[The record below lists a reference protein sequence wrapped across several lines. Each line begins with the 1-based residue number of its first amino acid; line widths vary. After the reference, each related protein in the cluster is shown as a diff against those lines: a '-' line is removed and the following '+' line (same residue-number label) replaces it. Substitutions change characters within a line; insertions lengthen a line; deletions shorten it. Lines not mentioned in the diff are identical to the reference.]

1 MSDSTEFEE
10 SAVPIWQKPPGVNG
24 DSALVRVGLPVLRQE
39 DGACPLKWALKAR
52 PRVQSATDG
61 WRTSP
66 VVEFSFA
73 AWEVLVDAVEFPDR
87 PQGARGGA
95 TVTPAHLAWGREAA
109 AGFLVARERFLRD
122 GESEGLPRTVPVEDR
137 WVAAKPG
144 DVPGVRKYELEVW
157 GRQYATPDG
166 SVRELWLPQL
176 GALTPTR
183 PLSELAAAAGAL
195 AHGVPSDTGR
205 YKAERTALHP
215 GGPAPDRVR
224 IVGVGLGDG
233 RISVLRAEEDGV
245 AADWTSREARDMFD
259 RHAAPRVAPATSGTA
274 RRPGQDC
281 VDCKA
286 LSSCPSVK
294 RVPGLLGVPERSPGR
309 KRRTVSIS
317 DLRAY
322 RDCPSRYHLTRVLRL
337 RELKAESEAI
347 RRGRAVDAWLNTR
360 HADPRRVPCR
370 HISLPRS
377 LPGLA
382 AGELAPAL
390 AMLERHRARCPFDRI
405 GAQDLCLPQHRV
417 TVYDPEADVVVLADC
432 DLVYTERG
440 AVVVRETKTGAR
452 RYGANVELMEYHPQ
466 LALAV
471 LFVASGVLTGDPRRS
486 RVELETLRVDG
497 SAEEELD
504 PFDPA
509 TVEQARGVVR
519 GLAAS
524 WAAAVEYPEVPR
536 TGYDC
541 GQCEA
546 RRWCATG
553 RARRTEGAAR

>member
-1 MSDSTEFEE
+1 MAVRTECEE
-10 SAVPIWQKPPGVNG
+10 SAVPMWQKPPGVTG

-39 DGACPLKWALKAR
+39 EEACPLKWALKAR
-52 PRVQSATDG
+52 PRVRSAVDG

-73 AWEVLVDAVEFPDR
+73 AWETLVDAVEFPGKPESR
-87 PQGARGGA
+87 RGEA
-95 TVTPAHLAWGREAA
+95 IVTPAHLAWGREATASYLA
-109 AGFLVARERFLRD
+109 ARKRFLR
-122 GESEGLPRTVPVEDR
+122 EQEAEGLLRTVPVQER
-137 WVAAKPG
+137 WVAAKAG

-176 GALTPTR
+176 GSLRPTR
-183 PLSELAAAAGAL
+183 PLAELAAAAGAL
-195 AHGVPSDTGR
+195 AYGVPSDTGR
-205 YKAERTALHP
+205 YTAERSALHP
-215 GGPAPDRVR
+215 QGPGPDRVR
-224 IVGVGLGDG
+224 IIGVGLGDG
-233 RISVLRAEEDGV
+233 SISVLRAEGSAI
-245 AADWTSREARDMFD
+245 AADWTGDEARELFE
-259 RHAAPRVAPATSGTA
+259 RHTAHRVTPATSGTE

-281 VDCKA
+281 SDCKA
-286 LSSCPSVK
+286 LSSCTAVK
-294 RVPGLLGVPERSPGR
+294 RIPGLLGVPNRSPGR
-309 KRRTVSIS
+309 KRRTVSVS

-322 RDCPSRYHLTRVLRL
+322 RDCPSRYHLTRVLSL
-337 RELKAESEAI
+337 RALRTENEAI
-347 RRGRAVDAWLNTR
+347 RRGRAVDAWLNAR

-370 HISLPRS
+370 HIPLPDA
-377 LPGLA
+377 LPGL
-382 AGELAPAL
+382 GPDELAPAL

-405 GAQDLCLPQHRV
+405 SEEDTCLPQHRI

-440 AVVVRETKTGAR
+440 GVVIRETKTSAY
-452 RYGANVELMEYHPQ
+452 RYSANGELMDLHPQ

-471 LFVASGVLTGDPRRS
+471 LFVASGTLTGDPRRS
-486 RVELETLRVDG
+486 RIELETLRPDG

-509 TVEQARGVVR
+509 TVEQARSVVR
-519 GLAAS
+519 DLAAP
-524 WAAAVEYPEVPR
+524 WATAAEYPEAPR
-536 TGYDC
+536 SGYDC

-553 RARRTEGAAR
+553 RAHRSGGSR